1 MVPIIPIHAQL
12 DDAVNTGDV
21 ATVQSLLARG
31 ADVNGRNGLG
41 DTPLI
46 AAA

>member
-21 ATVQSLLARG
+21 ATVRSLLARG